1 MHFQHATDAFTLK
14 NGVKIPC
21 IGFGTWQSAD
31 GPTAENAV
39 REAIEAGYR
48 HIDTAAIYHNERSVG
63 RGIKDSGIKREDI
76 FVTSKVWNT
85 CRGYQTTL
93 EAFEKTLSDLQLDYL
108 DLYLIHW
115 PASPSRFANW
125 TELNLETW
133 RALTELYKAGR
144 IRAIGVS
151 NFRPAH
157 LEPLMQTEVQP
168 MVNQIEYHPGY
179 LQREIV
185 DYCRAHEILVE
196 AWSPLGCGRVLTDP
210 RLVALAERLG
220 ITTAQLALRFCLETG
235 TLPLPKSV
243 TPERIRANLN
253 VFSFALPRTSLP
265 KSRHSR
271 NSAFPGKIRTK
282 SHSDGSSKK
291 DGLRAK
297 RS

>member
-48 HIDTAAIYHNERSVG
+48 HIDTAAIYRNERSVG
-63 RGIKDSGIKREDI
+63 RGIKDAGIKREDI
-76 FVTSKVWNT
+76 FVTSEVWNT

-144 IRAIGVS
+144 VRAIGVS

-196 AWSPLGCGRVLTDP
+196 AWSPLGCGRVLADP

-253 VFSFALPRTSLP
+253 VFSFALPADVIAEIQ
-265 KSRHSR
+265 
-271 NSAFPGKIRTK
+271 AFPEFGFSGQDPDKVTF
-282 SHSDGSSKK
+282 
-291 DGLRAK
+291 
-297 RS
+297 